1 MHICIRIIIQGRRI
15 IMTIQELINELKKY
29 PKDMTILGINS
40 LYKIN
45 TNSFETFYL
54 FDSLHNDIL
63 NNRQ

>member
-1 MHICIRIIIQGRRI
+1 
-15 IMTIQELINELKKY
+15 MTIQELINELKKY
-29 PKDMTILGINS
+29 PKNTTILGINS
-40 LYKIN
+40 LYKID